1 MLSWVTYI
9 GHPPCLEI
17 TVLWTLVTNKCE
29 GIRASPCPHSPCQV
43 GVLGSGGT
51 GEMKQE
57 LLGGQKELG
66 VELLTLEVPCSL
78 CKAIESLK

>member
-1 MLSWVTYI
+1 M
-9 GHPPCLEI
+9 
-17 TVLWTLVTNKCE
+17 
-29 GIRASPCPHSPCQV
+29 